1 MDPTSHERTPHTGYV
16 LPSTSACLLPALSKH
31 EVIRITFHFIIGT
44 SYGTYELVKFSS
56 ASKGSQLKIQK
67 V

>member
-16 LPSTSACLLPALSKH
+16 LPSTSACLLPALPKI
-31 EVIRITFHFIIGT
+31 EVIIITFHFINGT
-44 SYGTYELVKFSS
+44 SYEKYEVGKFSS
-56 ASKGSQLKIQK
+56 ASNGSQLKFQK